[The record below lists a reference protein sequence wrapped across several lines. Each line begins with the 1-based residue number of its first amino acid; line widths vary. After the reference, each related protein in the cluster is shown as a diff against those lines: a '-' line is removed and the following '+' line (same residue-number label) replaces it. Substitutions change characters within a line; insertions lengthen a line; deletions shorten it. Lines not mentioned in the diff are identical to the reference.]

1 MCLPVASSSTS
12 IFLPYFWLLTPFCPI
27 LVHEW
32 KLKWKTDFTEIW
44 GQDLV
49 ASSQNITANSSQI
62 TSRCLCSENS
72 NITWPAEISLWATF
86 SGMSC
91 PLWWPSLCL
100 DLSTAFLLCAMEQ
113 HGSPL
118 HSKSILAMS
127 GGRHFPIAITLQGS
141 LLQEDGILSEKFLL
155 TFLKNY

>member
-1 MCLPVASSSTS
+1 MCLQVVSSSTS
-12 IFLPYFWLLTPFCPI
+12 VFLPYFWVLTFFCPI
-27 LVHEW
+27 LVCEW

-49 ASSQNITANSSQI
+49 ASSQNITANNSQI

-72 NITWPAEISLWATF
+72 NVTWPAEISLWATF

-91 PLWWPSLCL
+91 PLRWPSLWL
-100 DLSTAFLLCAMEQ
+100 DLSTAFSLSAMEQ

-118 HSKSILAMS
+118 HSKPILAVS
-127 GGRHFPIAITLQGS
+127 GGRHFTIAITLQDG

-155 TFLKNY
+155 TFLKDY